1 MAPTGGE
8 ATLLCTGDIL
18 LPQLPWASSLSAQ
31 VTFQRKEGDFPQWGR
46 ASPPATARQPVPTV
60 VQHCQVAEL
69 LNHSPLMLDLIG
81 VVLWMNKDR
90 AKIIKCSKQSACSFE
105 GRCLLHMHEPV
116 GFIWCRGR
124 LIVKTTFKSVIITSD
139 LGWNIITRN
148 CAPEGSGWSCISWAN
163 PVWLSVSRCAAASQR
178 WS

>member
-8 ATLLCTGDIL
+8 ASLLCTNCNIL
-18 LPQLPWASSLSAQ
+18 LPQLLRVSSLSAQ
-31 VTFQRKEGDFPQWGR
+31 VTFQRQEGDIPQWGC
-46 ASPPATARQPVPTV
+46 AFPPATEQQP
-60 VQHCQVAEL
+60 VQHCQVAAL

-81 VVLWMNKDR
+81 TELWLKQDWE
-90 AKIIKCSKQSACSFE
+90 IIKFWKQSACAFE
-105 GRCLLHMHEPV
+105 GRCLLHMQEPV

-124 LIVKTTFKSVIITSD
+124 LIVKTTLKSVIITRD

-148 CAPEGSGWSCISWAN
+148 CAPEGSGWSCISRAN
-163 PVWLSVSRCAAASQR
+163 PVWLSVSRCTAASQR